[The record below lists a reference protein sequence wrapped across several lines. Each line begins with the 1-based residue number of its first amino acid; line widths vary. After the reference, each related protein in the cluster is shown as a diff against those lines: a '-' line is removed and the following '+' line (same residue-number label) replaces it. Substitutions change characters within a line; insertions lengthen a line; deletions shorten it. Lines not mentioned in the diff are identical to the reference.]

1 MPKKTETAF
10 ITVFIFLLA
19 SNRCLYLLIDMHYNA
34 RGNARIAICFSLS
47 LSYCNNKRARKKL
60 ILLLT
65 FVLIAAVFMKSGG
78 TTSSPWD

>member
-1 MPKKTETAF
+1 M
-10 ITVFIFLLA
+10 
-19 SNRCLYLLIDMHYNA
+19 LYLLIDMHSNA

-47 LSYCNNKRARKKL
+47 ISRCDNNRVREKL

-78 TTSSPWD
+78 TPSSPWDWPIFQHLRV